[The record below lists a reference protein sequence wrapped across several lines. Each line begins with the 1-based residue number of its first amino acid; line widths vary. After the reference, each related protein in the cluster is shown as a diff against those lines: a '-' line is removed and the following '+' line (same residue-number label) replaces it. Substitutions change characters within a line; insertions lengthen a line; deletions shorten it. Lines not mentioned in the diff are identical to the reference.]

1 MTDITR
7 YRGDTAADEI
17 TVQDASGNAVNV
29 TGYNF
34 TLTVSTIQ
42 NPKDTTAQLF
52 QIAGVIT
59 NGAAGQVEFV
69 PTPTQAD
76 QKPATYYYDIQMED
90 TSVSPSRLKTL
101 VKGSYT
107 FTQDITK

>member
-1 MTDITR
+1 MTDLTR

-17 TVQDASGNAVNV
+17 TVQDSSGNAVDV
-29 TGYNF
+29 TGF
-34 TLTVSTIQ
+34 SFLMTVSSIE
-42 NPKDTTAQLF
+42 NPKDTSAQLY

-59 NGAAGQVEFV
+59 NGVAGTVEFV
-69 PTPTQAD
+69 PTATQAD

-101 VKGSYT
+101 AKGSYT